1 MTIFLPF
8 LQKKSSVDFLIAGLG
23 NPTPKYFNTR
33 HNAGF
38 LALDFFAEKEGIS
51 FPKQKFHAFVGK
63 GDVGE
68 NSCMLLKPTTF
79 MNNSGVAIEEARNY
93 YKIPVQNCIV
103 LYDDIDIPFG
113 TIRIRTKGSAGGHNG
128 IKSIICETGS
138 EEFIRIKIGVGKPSQ
153 KGYDLVNWVL
163 SQFSQTELKTL
174 KQKTFDSV
182 HKALLLIMQGEVEK
196 AMNQYSN
203 R

>member
-38 LALDFFAEKEGIS
+38 LAVDFFAEKEGIS
-51 FPKQKFHAFVGK
+51 FPKQKFHALVGR
-63 GDVGE
+63 GEASE

-79 MNNSGVAIEEARNY
+79 MNSSGIAIEEARNY

>member
-8 LQKKSSVDFLIAGLG
+8 LQKKSSIDFLIAGLG

-38 LALDFFAEKEGIS
+38 LAVDFFAEKEGIS
-51 FPKQKFHAFVGK
+51 FPKQKFHAFVGR

-79 MNNSGVAIEEARNY
+79 MNSSGIAIEEARNY

>member
-8 LQKKSSVDFLIAGLG
+8 LQKKSSIDFLIAGLG

-38 LALDFFAEKEGIS
+38 LAVDFFAEKEGIS
-51 FPKQKFHAFVGK
+51 FPKQKFHAFVGR

>member
-8 LQKKSSVDFLIAGLG
+8 LQKKSSIDFLIAGLG

-51 FPKQKFHAFVGK
+51 FPKQKFHALVGR

-79 MNNSGVAIEEARNY
+79 MNSSGIAIEEARNY

-174 KQKTFDSV
+174 KQKTFYSV

>member
-8 LQKKSSVDFLIAGLG
+8 LQKKSSIDFLIAGLG

-51 FPKQKFHAFVGK
+51 FPKQKFHALVGR